1 MTLKDFPHS
10 YILKSKLY
18 ACRLYFHKISFYGL
32 WQQLVHILILKSEIH
47 SENFLSCE
55 EAVSL
60 LNSQGNGVVLRLKV
74 MLNKLHHIWAQSQ
87 ASVENK
93 TIILFNLPVTDMR
106 FSSMS
111 WKNMSR
117 GVFLDPF
124 KWQTIKAAGLRE
136 KILQKFSV
144 LCWIN
149 VLRIIR
155 F

>member
-1 MTLKDFPHS
+1 MRSF
-10 YILKSKLY
+10 
-18 ACRLYFHKISFYGL
+18 FHGL
-32 WQQLVHILILKSEIH
+32 GQQLVHILVLKCEIH

-87 ASVENK
+87 ASEENK

-111 WKNMSR
+111 WMNMSR
-117 GVFLDPF
+117 GVFLEPF
-124 KWQTIKAAGLRE
+124 K
-136 KILQKFSV
+136 
-144 LCWIN
+144 
-149 VLRIIR
+149 
-155 F
+155 